1 MPRGFGG
8 TRAAMSEIR
17 LNGDGASTLY
27 RLLAGKIPQAP
38 CGGQGTCGKCR
49 VRIIGQANR
58 PSAAD
63 ARHLSASETAAGWRL
78 ACTYVPEGPCLVDPD
93 DSPAGTADGYRI
105 VSAYDVPLFTPNP
118 IHSASSAD
126 AATGLGIAV
135 DIGTTTV
142 ALQLVDRASGR
153 VLAGDSALNSQKRYG
168 ADVVSR
174 IRASMDGLGPELRSA
189 IRADINAAIGRM
201 LEQTSLAPADVTL
214 ITIAANTTMIHLLL
228 GLSCRTLGVSPFTPA
243 ATVFPEYAFG
253 RVFGDE
259 DDAAATGDTAAIA
272 DIPVTSSVVPPDCPV
287 RIVPCLSAFIGGDVL
302 SGLAALE
309 LAPLSSAGP
318 ELFLDLGT
326 NAEMVLVRDGSFWCA
341 SAAAGPAFEGGSISC
356 GTGSVK
362 GAVSSVYM
370 DDNRF
375 GFALIGESA
384 GFTGTTRVS
393 EAARP
398 VLTPVGLCGSG
409 LLDFIACALAA
420 GLILK
425 DGALSPVCAESGI
438 LLDSAGRIRLT
449 AKDVR
454 EVQVAKAAIRAALA
468 VLLRSAGIG
477 GHEVVRVHLAGGFGS
492 YLKEASALAL
502 GLLPPEFS
510 GKIHSAGN
518 ASLAGAARFLTD
530 VSMQDRFDG
539 IMAHA
544 NTVQLADNPAFNS
557 LFIAFM
563 EFP

>member
-8 TRAAMSEIR
+8 TRGAMSEIR
-17 LNGDGASTLY
+17 VNGDGASSLY
-27 RLLAGKIPQAP
+27 RLLAGTLPRAV

-63 ARHLSASETAAGWRL
+63 TRHLAPSETAAGWRL
-78 ACTYVPEGPCLVDPD
+78 ACTYVPEGPCLVDPG
-93 DSPAGTADGYRI
+93 DSPAGTADNYRI
-105 VSAYDVPLFTPNP
+105 VSAYDVPLFTPMGV
-118 IHSASSAD
+118 HSASSAD
-126 AATGLGIAV
+126 AVTGLGIAV

-142 ALQLVDRASGR
+142 ALQLVERASGR

-168 ADVVSR
+168 SDVVSR

-214 ITIAANTTMIHLLL
+214 ITIAANTTMVHLLL
-228 GLSCRTLGVSPFTPA
+228 GLSCGTLGVSPFTPA
-243 ATVFPEYAFG
+243 ATVFPEYSFG
-253 RVFGDE
+253 RVFGNEADAAE
-259 DDAAATGDTAAIA
+259 SGDAAATA
-272 DIPVTSSVVPPDCPV
+272 DRPITNSVVPPDCPV

-309 LAPLSSAGP
+309 LARLPSAGP
-318 ELFLDLGT
+318 ELFIDLGT
-326 NAEMVLVRDGSFWCA
+326 NAEMVLIHDGSFWCA

-370 DDNRF
+370 DNNRF

-384 GFTGTTRVS
+384 GSVGT
-393 EAARP
+393 AG
-398 VLTPVGLCGSG
+398 TPVGLCGSG
-409 LLDFIACALAA
+409 LLDFMACALDA

-425 DGALSPVCAESGI
+425 DGSLSPVCADTGI
-438 LLDSAGRIRLT
+438 LLDNAGRIRLS

-477 GHEVVRVHLAGGFGS
+477 DHEVVRVHLAGGFGS

-518 ASLAGAARFLTD
+518 AALAGAARFLTD
-530 VSMQDRFDG
+530 VSMPARFDG

-544 NTVQLADNPAFNS
+544 NTVQLADDPAFSS